1 MSGLK
6 KRFLNSSIA
15 AKFRTIY
22 IVLIVVCIFINA
34 VVAHQFYNREVRNG
48 IAGLASQ
55 TIETISGNVDSSLSS
70 IAKASTYLLG
80 TSDVQEYLM
89 DEQDSRDAISAR
101 NLRNALYLSMESMPL
116 VSSIMILHEDGSYD
130 GAARHTF
137 PEFALT
143 QPSQAD
149 WYEEVQE
156 KRGAPIYT
164 VNGGGYIKS
173 EDGKNYIS
181 LVRRVN
187 STEDASPLGYMMIN
201 ISVDSLL
208 SFAREDDDGYSDI
221 CVYLQDQALLGFLNE
236 DLNTWV
242 EEHSP
247 ETLPERSDVTVG
259 NDRYLFLR
267 IEEESQDWYYL
278 SAIRY
283 GDFSSRGHIIVL
295 MFCITVLVS
304 GILFLL
310 IAFFSRKFITT
321 PIEHLMEA
329 MKVTEEGEFRP
340 ACVAPYED
348 EIAQLQSAYNSMVEK
363 IRQLLKAKIQE
374 QKLLRKAELST
385 LQEQIKPHFLYN
397 SLSAI
402 AYLITSGQ
410 NDRAY
415 EMILSLSDYY
425 RESLSKGSEI
435 VDFETELNIVKNYLK
450 LQKMRY
456 PELFEDV
463 YEISESVREFKVPR
477 LILQPLAENALYHG
491 ILPLGDCGTI
501 TITAELSGE
510 DFVITISDD
519 GVGMTKDRL
528 EEVMGGR
535 LRANARSF
543 GLRGTIERLRIF
555 YETDNIYEIKSTPE
569 TGTVITLRIP
579 ADRAGGEAW
588 NNSD

>member
-1 MSGLK
+1 MSGLR
-6 KRFLNSSIA
+6 KRFLDSSIA

-34 VVAHQFYNREVRNG
+34 AVAHQFYNREVRNG

-55 TIETISGNVDSSLSS
+55 TIETISGNVDSSLAS
-70 IAKASTYLLG
+70 IAKSSTYLLG

-101 NLRNALYLSMESMPL
+101 NLRNALYLAMELMPL
-116 VSSIMILHEDGSYD
+116 VSSIMIIHEDGTYD

-137 PEFALT
+137 PQLALDR
-143 QPSQAD
+143 PSGAD

-164 VNGGGYIKS
+164 VNGGGYIES
-173 EDGKNYIS
+173 DGGTNYIS

-201 ISVDSLL
+201 MSVDSLL
-208 SFAREDDDGYSDI
+208 SFAREEGDGYSDI
-221 CVYLQDQALLGFLNE
+221 CVYLQDTLLLGFLNA
-236 DLNTWV
+236 DLNEWV
-242 EEHSP
+242 STHSP
-247 ETLPERSDVTVG
+247 QSLPEKSDVIIG

-267 IEEESQDWYYL
+267 IEEEAQDWYYL

-283 GDFSSRGHIIVL
+283 GDFSSRGQIIVL
-295 MFCITVLVS
+295 MFLITVLVS

-310 IAFFSRKFITT
+310 TAFFSRRFITA
-321 PIEHLMEA
+321 PIGRLMEA
-329 MKVTEEGEFRP
+329 MKETEEGEFRP
-340 ACVAPYED
+340 ADATPYGD
-348 EIAQLQSAYNSMVEK
+348 EIAKLQSAYNRMVEK
-363 IRQLLKAKIQE
+363 IRQLLEAKIQE
-374 QKLLRKAELST
+374 QKMLRKAELGT

-402 AYLITSGQ
+402 AYLITSEQ
-410 NDRAY
+410 NEKAY

-435 VDFETELNIVKNYLK
+435 VDFGTELNIVKNYLK

-463 YEISESVREFKVPR
+463 YEVTDEVRDFMVPR

-501 TITAELSGE
+501 RIEAYLQEN
-510 DFVITISDD
+510 DFVITVSDD
-519 GVGMTKDRL
+519 GVGMTSDKL
-528 EEVMGGR
+528 EEVLGGR
-535 LRANARSF
+535 LKANAKSF
-543 GLRGTIERLRIF
+543 GLRGTVERLRIF
-555 YETDNIYEIKSTPE
+555 YETDNIYQIESTPE

-579 ADRAGGEAW
+579 ADRARDAKW
-588 NNSD
+588 NSSG